1 MKILHRAGFVG
12 FLVGLAACQD
22 RDTSR
27 LSPTQDSAFAAE
39 GVVHR
44 AANLKFRYTHDGWED
59 RVASIIITRRRVL
72 IYKND
77 KVGLEI
83 TPASRRI
90 YEVAREADRVKI
102 AAGTGRSKEV
112 WSFIPPDSAA
122 AWTESIRAVIKAVP

>member
-12 FLVGLAACQD
+12 LAVGLAACQT

-27 LSPTQDSAFAAE
+27 LTAAQETAFATE

-44 AANLKFRYTHDGWED
+44 AANVRFRYTHNGWED
-59 RVASIIITRRRVL
+59 RLASIIVTRQSVL
-72 IYKND
+72 IYKNE

-83 TPASRRI
+83 TPASRRA
-90 YEVAREADRVKI
+90 YDVAREADRVKI
-102 AAGTGRSKEV
+102 SAGTDGSKEV